1 MNKHLLITGLGMLF
15 LSALHAQNKGSYSI
29 PRTAMVPF
37 PATSSVNHLPHL
49 QIDKHLVRQD
59 DLVTGI
65 NANGDTFF
73 TGGFK
78 RNQLHGNW
86 SSSYASGSLIDSGR
100 MEKSIPDGEWKSWY
114 PDGSLRTIRTY
125 NAEKLAYVKNEII
138 RKNGRSTFYVLTDIA
153 KQNAAAA
160 NQMMTASYSFHALDN
175 PTPLSNSL
183 EKRVINNVSHTSYLA
198 PFTECLH
205 HGLYMNFFPGGN
217 MKDSGYYKNGVRDG
231 LWKEWNSDGSVL
243 AMGQYKHGKPYRD
256 WKFYNR
262 QGKLMYIHLY
272 NEKGKLKDVIKRKV

>member
-1 MNKHLLITGLGMLF
+1 MGSGMLF
-15 LSALHAQNKGSYSI
+15 LSALHAQNKGSHAI
-29 PRTAMVPF
+29 PRTVMVPV

-65 NANGDTFF
+65 DANGDTFF
-73 TGGFK
+73 TGGLK

-86 SSSYASGSLIDSGR
+86 VSSYTSGKMIDSGR
-100 MEKSIPDGEWKSWY
+100 MVKSIPDGEWKSWY
-114 PDGSLRTIRTY
+114 PDGSLRTIRNY
-125 NAEKLAYVKNEII
+125 HAEKLAYVKNEII
-138 RKNGRSTFYVLTDIA
+138 RKNGRSTFFVLTDIA
-153 KQNAAAA
+153 KQNASAA
-160 NQMMTASYSFHALDN
+160 NQMMTAAYSFHALDN
-175 PTPLSNSL
+175 PAPQSNSL
-183 EKRVINNVSHTSYLA
+183 EKRVISNVSHSSYLA

-205 HGLYMNFFPGGN
+205 HGLYMNFFPGGI

-231 LWKEWNSDGSVL
+231 LWKEWNSDGTVL

-272 NEKGKLKDVIKRKV
+272 NERGKLKDVIKRKV